1 MPLLQSKTES
11 LRDQVRL
18 IMSAEGLSFDELA
31 KSASDVILFGS
42 RTVGVNR
49 PNSDWDLLIIS
60 DQSGHKKRGK
70 LDLVFVPQTKV
81 SSPIWRR
88 TELARHIGAFGISLM
103 HNDLRIDAIADEY
116 AAIRKQAR
124 LQKLVK
130 SLLPCW
136 DALNEELRHKYLTRV
151 RREVQR
157 YRYLKEGA
165 PVPPTANLDSILNS
179 PDWTECVFEGI
190 GDAANISK
198 ADAVRVYQVMAD
210 EARRISQKK
219 KRSQSR
225 SPRRTKLDVS
235 E

>member
-1 MPLLQSKTES
+1 MPLLQSKTEN

-18 IMSAEGLSFDELA
+18 AMSAEGLSFDEIT
-31 KSASDVILFGS
+31 KSASDVVLFGS
-42 RTVGVNR
+42 RAVGVHR

-70 LDLVFVPQTKV
+70 LDLVFVPRAKV
-81 SSPIWRR
+81 NSPVWRH

-103 HNDLRIDAIADEY
+103 HNDLRINAIADEY
-116 AAIRKQAR
+116 AAVRKQAR

-136 DALNEELRHKYLTRV
+136 GVLNEELRHKYLTRV
-151 RREVQR
+151 RRELQR

-165 PVPPTANLDSILNS
+165 PVPPTAKLDLIMSS
-179 PDWTECVFEGI
+179 PDWTERVFEGI

-198 ADAVRVYQVMAD
+198 TDAVRAYRVMAD
-210 EARRISQKK
+210 EARRIRQKTERS
-219 KRSQSR
+219 KRR
-225 SPRRTKLDVS
+225 SPRAPH
-235 E
+235 